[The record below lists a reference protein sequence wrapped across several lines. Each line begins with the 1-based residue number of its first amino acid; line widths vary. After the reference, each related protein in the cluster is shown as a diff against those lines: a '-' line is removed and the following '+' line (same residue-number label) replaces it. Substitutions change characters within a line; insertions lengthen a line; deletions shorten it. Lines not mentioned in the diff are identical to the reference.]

1 MYITASWSRTARF
14 ADSPRA
20 STRPVST
27 GCPRLRASCRRPDR
41 GDAPGAKRVAA
52 VRQLAHVAALDQG
65 AHQSVDRGQRQAGPG
80 GELAQ
85 ADLAPG
91 VADDLEQVEHAAD
104 RLHAAVLG
112 WLEPSVLRCSK
123 NFRLAEAAYR

>member
-14 ADSPRA
+14 ADSPSA
-20 STRPVST
+20 STSA
-27 GCPRLRASCRRPDR
+27 GEHRLRPRAEHRA
-41 GDAPGAKRVAA
+41 GDLAERDEPGAERVAA

-65 AHQSVDRGQRQAGPG
+65 PHQPVDRGQRQAGPG

-112 WLEPSVLRCSK
+112 WLEPSDPPRCSRT
-123 NFRLAEAAYR
+123 FA